1 MRRQYQE
8 LSGNLFKKWKNLFLP
23 FETITG
29 AVNASEMRRERT
41 QYNVDTAR
49 KRFNQKTL
57 NYEQIF
63 HSFFGEAHA
72 DFESNME
79 SFNMDDHM

>member
-1 MRRQYQE
+1 MKNFF
-8 LSGNLFKKWKNLFLP
+8 LS

-41 QYNVDTAR
+41 QYNIDTAR
-49 KRFNQKTL
+49 ERFNQKTL
-57 NYEQIF
+57 NYQQIF